1 MLEHIVLG
9 IVYDKPHTG
18 YEIKKEIE
26 STIGIIY
33 RASYGSL
40 YPLLK
45 RLSEKKLIK
54 EVVSHNS
61 DTTTRVKRY
70 YQITASG
77 KTYFHSWLVEPMS
90 FPDTMENQL
99 GKIFFFS
106 KLTKQERLKQFKSY
120 EESLE
125 QFKAKLNEMHATC
138 MAKPESEH
146 DYYHGAIMYYGQML
160 VGNLEHWCESV
171 KKEKELD

>member
-26 STIGIIY
+26 ETIGIIY

-54 EVVSHNS
+54 EVDSNNS
-61 DTTTRVKRY
+61 ADMTRVKRY

-77 KTYFHSWLVEPMS
+77 KKYFHSWLIEPMV
-90 FPDTMENQL
+90 FPDTIDNQL

-106 KLTKQERLKQFKSY
+106 KLTKAERTKQFKLY
-120 EESLE
+120 EESIS
-125 QFKAKLNEMHATC
+125 QFRTKLSEMHESC
-138 MAKPESEH
+138 MKKPVTEH
-146 DYYHGAIMYYGQML
+146 DYYHGAIVCYGQM
-160 VGNLEHWCESV
+160 VVKNLERWCESV
-171 KKEKELD
+171 KLEKKL